1 MDIATIIGLT
11 GAFGCIAFAI
21 WFGGGALGFIDIPSF
36 LIVLGGSAAVTLMK
50 YPLAHTL
57 STMKVGMK
65 AFFHESESPTELI
78 QLGIELATIAR
89 RDGLLGLE
97 GVDIKNEF
105 LAKGIQLAV
114 DGHDEEYVARIL
126 ATEINQT
133 IERHDRGQHIFKGIG
148 ETAPAMGMIGTLIGL
163 VQMMGNMSD
172 PKSIGPAMAVAL
184 LTTLYGAIIANA
196 ACLPIADKL
205 AHRSK
210 EEKNNKMLILEAVAG
225 VQKGMSP
232 KVLEEMLL
240 TYIPGQARSTVDLST
255 KKSDR

>member
-1 MDIATIIGLT
+1 VDIATLVGL
-11 GAFGCIAFAI
+11 GAAFGCIFFAI
-21 WFGGGALGFIDIPSF
+21 AI
-36 LIVLGGSAAVTLMK
+36 GGSALVFINVPSLIIVVGGTIGVTFIK

-57 STMKVGMK
+57 NAVKIAFKT
-65 AFFHESESPTELI
+65 FFHKPETQVELI

-97 GVDIKNEF
+97 GIEVQNEF

-126 ATEINQT
+126 ATEINQQ
-133 IERHDRGQHIFKGIG
+133 IDRHERGQHLFKGMG
-148 ETAPAMGMIGTLIGL
+148 DSAPAMGMIGTLIGL
-163 VQMMGNMSD
+163 VQMLSNMED

-184 LTTLYGAIIANA
+184 LTTLYGAVMANCA
-196 ACLPIADKL
+196 ALPISDKL
-205 AHRSK
+205 SHRSK
-210 EEKNNKMLILEAVAG
+210 EEKNNRMLILEAVSG

-240 TYIPGQARSTVDLST
+240 VYLPVTERKNIALNN
-255 KKSDR
+255 K

>member
-1 MDIATIIGLT
+1 MDIATVA
-11 GAFGCIAFAI
+11 GALGAVGCIVFAI
-21 WFGGGALGFIDIPSF
+21 WWGGGALMFIDIPSII
-36 LIVLGGSAAVTLMK
+36 IVVGGTLAVTFIK
-50 YPLAHTL
+50 YPTSHVTNAIRIGLKT
-57 STMKVGMK
+57 
-65 AFFHESESPTELI
+65 FFHKSESQAELI

-97 GVDIKNEF
+97 GVTIKNQF

-126 ATEINQT
+126 ATEINQA
-133 IERHDRGQHIFKGIG
+133 IDRHERGQHLFKGMG
-148 ETAPAMGMIGTLIGL
+148 DAAPAMGMIGTLIGL

-184 LTTLYGAIIANA
+184 LTTLYGAVIAN
-196 ACLPIADKL
+196 CVSIPMSDKL
-205 AHRSK
+205 SHRSK
-210 EEKNNKMLILEAVAG
+210 EEKNNKMLILEAVSG

-240 TYIPGQARSTVDLST
+240 AYLPTGKRKDLDLT
-255 KKSDR
+255 KKPEK